1 MKNLRLFAL
10 LLLLM
15 SLSACA
21 DGSTGYVDP
30 PDTPSQEMTWGDGN
44 WDETNWP
51 AEEPLTS

>member
-21 DGSTGYVDP
+21 DGSTGFADP
-30 PDTPSQEMTWGDGN
+30 PGPSPEMTWGDGN